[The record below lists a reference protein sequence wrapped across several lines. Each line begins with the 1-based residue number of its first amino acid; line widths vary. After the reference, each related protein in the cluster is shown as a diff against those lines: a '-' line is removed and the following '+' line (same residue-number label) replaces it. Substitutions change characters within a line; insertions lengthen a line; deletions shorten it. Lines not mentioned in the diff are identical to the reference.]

1 VAYENLYVKGGSE
14 MELDGT
20 KFNHSDPGNAEAKRI
35 DEEKDD
41 RAMILWPLMWPK
53 WPYLPVKRWVT
64 EPKFG
69 GRDLECGILWTGT
82 GFNIYL
88 VNLFLMPKTPEEF
101 KATEH
106 HAYDNVDDLLKDGW
120 IVD

>member
-1 VAYENLYVKGGSE
+1 

-20 KFNHSDPGNAEAKRI
+20 KFNHGILTDEYAKEI
-35 DEEKDD
+35 ENDKDD
-41 RAMILWPLMWPK
+41 RSMILHPVMWPK

-69 GRDLECGILWTGT
+69 GRELECGIIWTAT
-82 GFNIYL
+82 GFNVYK
-88 VNLFLMPKTPEEF
+88 VNLFLMPKTAEEF
-101 KATEH
+101 KATDH

>member
-1 VAYENLYVKGGSE
+1 
-14 MELDGT
+14 MEQLDGT
-20 KFNHSDPGNAEAKRI
+20 KFNHSDPGDVEAKRI
-35 DEEKDD
+35 DEENDD

-53 WPYLPVKRWVT
+53 WPYLPVKRWVNKRNKYG
-64 EPKFG
+64 EQ
-69 GRDLECGILWTGT
+69 RELECGIVWTGT

-88 VNLFLMPKTPEEF
+88 VNLFLLPKTAEEF
-101 KATEH
+101 RATEH